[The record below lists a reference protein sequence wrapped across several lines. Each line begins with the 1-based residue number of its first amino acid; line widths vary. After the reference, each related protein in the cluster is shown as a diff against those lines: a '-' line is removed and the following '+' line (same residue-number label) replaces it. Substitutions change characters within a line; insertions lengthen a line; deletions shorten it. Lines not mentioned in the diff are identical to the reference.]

1 MKSLSLI
8 TKFALPVLC
17 SFAIFAS
24 KAEAAPVLLKEVGLS
39 SGLYTSSLT
48 LPVSGS
54 AQNYFSGIQNLQI
67 DNDAIVQ
74 AFCIDPFQWS
84 PTSNVSYQVGN
95 DFSGHFGADAADIAK
110 LYSLFYTSTLGN
122 NLNAAG
128 FQLALWELI
137 ADSSKNLAAGLV
149 RTNGSTNASIKGMA
163 QSMLD
168 ALAGNSGTDAFIY
181 TIYTSN
187 SNQDYL
193 VVTLNENQV
202 PEPQAIVLLA
212 LALGL
217 LAVSLR
223 RRI

>member
-8 TKFALPVLC
+8 SKFVLPTLF
-17 SFAIFAS
+17 SLFILTG

-39 SGLYTSSLT
+39 SGLNTGSLT

-54 AQNYFSGIQNLQI
+54 PQNYFSGIQNLQI
-67 DNDAIVQ
+67 DNDAILQ

-95 DFSGHFGADAADIAK
+95 DFTGHFGADAADIAK

-137 ADSSKNLAAGLV
+137 GDSSKNLAAGQV
-149 RTNGSTNASIKGMA
+149 RTNGSTNASITGKA

-168 ALAGNSGTDAFIY
+168 ALAGNSGTDAFTY
-181 TIYTSN
+181 TLFTST

-193 VVTLNENQV
+193 VVTLNQNQV
-202 PEPQAIVLLA
+202 PEPQSIMLLA

-217 LAVSLR
+217 LALALR
-223 RRI
+223 RPT

>member
-17 SFAIFAS
+17 SFAIFAG

-95 DFSGHFGADAADIAK
+95 DFSGHFGADAADVAK

>member
-1 MKSLSLI
+1 MKPVSLI
-8 TKFALPVLC
+8 TKFVLPVLC
-17 SFAIFAS
+17 SLSILAG

-39 SGLYTSSLT
+39 SGLATGSLT

-54 AQNYFSGIQNLQI
+54 PQNYFSGLQNIQI
-67 DNDAIVQ
+67 DNDAILQ

-84 PTSNVSYQVGN
+84 PTSNVSYQVGS
-95 DFSGHFGADAADIAK
+95 DFNGYFGADAADIAK

-137 ADSSKNLAAGLV
+137 ADSSKNLAAGAV
-149 RTNGSTNASIKGMA
+149 RTNGSTNAGIKSMA

-168 ALAGNSGTDAFIY
+168 ALAGNSGPDSFTY
-181 TIYTSN
+181 TLYTSS

-202 PEPQAIVLLA
+202 PEPQSIMLLA

-217 LAVSLR
+217 LSLASR
-223 RRI
+223 RRT

>member
-1 MKSLSLI
+1 MNPVRLI
-8 TKFALPVLC
+8 TKLVLPALC
-17 SFAIFAS
+17 SLAVLVG

-39 SGLYTSSLT
+39 SGLYTGSLT

-54 AQNYFSGIQNLQI
+54 PQNYFSGLQNIQI
-67 DNDAIVQ
+67 DNDAVLQ
-74 AFCIDPFQWS
+74 AFCIDPFQWA
-84 PTSNVSYQVGN
+84 PTSNVSYLVGN
-95 DFSGHFGADAADIAK
+95 DFNGQFGTDAADIAK

-137 ADSSKNLAAGLV
+137 ADSSKNLAAGAV
-149 RTNGSTNASIKGMA
+149 RVNGSTNASITGKA

-168 ALAGNSGTDAFIY
+168 ALSGPAGSDSFIY
-181 TIYTSN
+181 TLYTS
-187 SNQDYL
+187 SSKQDYL
-193 VVTLNENQV
+193 VVTLNENQI
-202 PEPQAIVLLA
+202 PEPQSLVLLV

-217 LAVSLR
+217 LALASR

>member
-1 MKSLSLI
+1 MKPASLI
-8 TKFALPVLC
+8 TKLVLPVLC
-17 SFAIFAS
+17 SLSILAG

-39 SGLYTSSLT
+39 SGLNTGSLT

-54 AQNYFSGIQNLQI
+54 PQNYFSGIQNLQI
-67 DNDAIVQ
+67 DNDAILQ

-95 DFSGHFGADAADIAK
+95 DFNGQFGVDAADIAK
-110 LYSLFYTSTLGN
+110 LYSLFYTNTLGN

-137 ADSSKNLAAGLV
+137 ADSSKNLAAGSV
-149 RTNGSTNASIKGMA
+149 RANGSTNASITAKA

-168 ALAGNSGTDAFIY
+168 ALSGPAGSDSFIY
-181 TIYTSN
+181 TIYTS
-187 SNQDYL
+187 SSKQDYL

-202 PEPQAIVLLA
+202 PEPQSAMLLVLAIGLLA
-212 LALGL
+212 LAL
-217 LAVSLR
+217 R
-223 RRI
+223 RRT